1 MRKFLSNPVNLI
13 FISIVIALLFYLVFA
28 EKGLIKRVKLEIE
41 LKKLKKEI
49 EKIENENA
57 SLREKIHKLET
68 DPKEIERIA
77 REKYGMA
84 KEGEEVF
91 IIKEK

>member
-28 EKGLIKRVKLEIE
+28 EKGLIKRVRLEIE